1 MQPTSAP
8 KWRDERALKAMQ
20 AALAGEHGLAPCSA
34 DSRLLE
40 KGLAEPRRMMTGG
53 ATDPQRLAAAYCAG
67 VVRARPFAVANA
79 ALALMA
85 LYVTLRL
92 GGYRLTAPE
101 TEAVAVIRDLEAARI
116 GTAELEVWIERSA
129 VPA

>member
-40 KGLAEPRRMMTGG
+40 KGLAE
-53 ATDPQRLAAAYCAG
+53 PQRLAAAYCAG